1 MGPSNWAN
9 LTTQGC
15 PTSSEGEYFSFPPP
29 ALWRPALLGPQVRGD
44 GKRDAPRDAEAA
56 KTNHFLKLSLELEL
70 NQCNALWLKVY

>member
-15 PTSSEGEYFSFPPP
+15 PASSEGECFSFPPP
-29 ALWRPALLGPQVRGD
+29 V
-44 GKRDAPRDAEAA
+44 KRDAPRDTKAA